1 VDQTTLQV
9 GRAMSLTIS
18 ALFSY
23 VLFHLVWTNR
33 LKYFLNVD
41 LFRNIVI
48 TAAGFLGILVCL
60 KAVGMYRDWRKS
72 LGGQTPSHDCCSHE
86 HEGHS
91 HDHGVSLWRLMVL
104 VFPLMLLMA
113 GVVPT
118 KVTAQAML
126 RRQSKDQQLAI
137 DINVS
142 TLPPERA
149 NLKNATAKAATL
161 PELMAAA
168 RNPSSRGY
176 WENTKDPVVATVV
189 GEYLPASQYPD
200 RYQLMQRKRTC
211 CSADDTPV
219 LITVLGVPDSSLRAE
234 DWIEVTG
241 ALTFP
246 TDKRGGYTS
255 VLHQINANKLPAPP
269 SEAWVR

>member
-1 VDQTTLQV
+1 MDQTTLQV

-23 VLFHLVWTNR
+23 VLFHLVWDNR
-33 LKYFLNVD
+33 LKYYLNVD
-41 LFRNIVI
+41 LFGKIVA
-48 TAAGFLGILVCL
+48 TAAAFLGILVCL

-72 LGGQTPSHDCCSHE
+72 LAGEGPSHDCCSHE

-118 KVTAQAML
+118 KVTAEAML
-126 RRQSKDQQLAI
+126 RRQSKEQKLAL
-137 DINVS
+137 DVS
-142 TLPPERA
+142 VNTLPPERA
-149 NLKNATAKAATL
+149 NLKNVTDKPATL

-168 RNPSSRGY
+168 RNPSSRAY
-176 WENTKDPVVATVV
+176 WESTKEPVVATVV
-189 GEYLPASQYPD
+189 GEYLPSSQYPD

-219 LITVLGVPDSSLRAE
+219 FITVLGDPNASLQVA

-246 TDKRGGYTS
+246 PDRRGEYTS
-255 VLHQINANKLPAPP
+255 VLHQIKAKKLAAPP